1 MALPDAKA
9 VARQALLSAGTL
21 ATAFCLTM
29 SAQAI
34 ELPFSSQA
42 PSEKASS
49 TANDI
54 KSRVSTSTDSA
65 AEQMKYSANDPAS
78 KVQNA
83 ASFPGDTPSKST
95 TIGSAPFSANAE
107 PSSLGDIGKGLRSS
121 AKQAAENVKSAVKDA
136 ATDVKNVASQ
146 PPAARLAYTI
156 ARVDD
161 VVPGF
166 SDVTTAAPGRGTD
179 KTGNQISKAT
189 DDVVSSIKSAVSGNP
204 VGEAVSRV
212 KDASRSA
219 GSVAED
225 AGRDLK
231 SSVNRAAEKVK
242 GAVKSTD
249 VAMATDEVK
258 AAAAGAA
265 SDAKNVVEKAAS
277 SSEGVVGK
285 LNSAV
290 FGKRAGEAAS
300 LAKNVST
307 PAPAG
312 NAAAQYQAD
321 VKRND
326 KKVGVPEETPDLSLG
341 AVVGEV
347 ESQVK
352 GAADALNPST

>member
-1 MALPDAKA
+1 MSLTIRSRSAIASRKA

-95 TIGSAPFSANAE
+95 TIGSAPFSANA
-107 PSSLGDIGKGLRSS
+107 
-121 AKQAAENVKSAVKDA
+121 
-136 ATDVKNVASQ
+136 
-146 PPAARLAYTI
+146 ARLAYTI

-212 KDASRSA
+212 KDASRNA
-219 GSVAED
+219 GSVAGN

-231 SSVNRAAEKVK
+231 SSANQAAEKVK
-242 GAVKSTD
+242 SAVKSTD
-249 VAMATDEVK
+249 VAMATDGVK

-321 VKRND
+321 VKGND

-352 GAADALNPST
+352 GAADALNPLT